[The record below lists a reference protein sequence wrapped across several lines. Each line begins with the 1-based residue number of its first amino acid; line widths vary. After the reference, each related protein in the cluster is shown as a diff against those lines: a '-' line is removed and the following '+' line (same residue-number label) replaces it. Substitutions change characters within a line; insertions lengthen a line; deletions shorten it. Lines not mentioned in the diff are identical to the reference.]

1 LLKALFTLHPA
12 VKRLLRPVPLVA
24 LAGVLALVALLAY
37 GVVSK
42 QESDSIDTQL
52 AAGKRPAPEPTSF
65 ARLGESGSVALSSYK
80 GKVVVLN
87 FWASWCPPCRD
98 EAPVLERWQR
108 KLRQQQASVV
118 GVDVLDVTGDAQ
130 TFIREHG
137 LSYPQLRD
145 ADGSKLK
152 RFDVVGYPETI
163 VLDRQGRIAAT
174 SRGTVDDRFFTDQV
188 VPLLKEPT

>member
-1 LLKALFTLHPA
+1 
-12 VKRLLRPVPLVA
+12 VSRLLRPVPLVA

-37 GVVSK
+37 GVASK
-42 QESDSIDTQL
+42 REDTSIDTQL
-52 AAGKRPAPEPTSF
+52 AAGKRPVPEATGF
-65 ARLGESGSVALSSYK
+65 AKLDGGGSVPLSSYK

-98 EAPVLERWQR
+98 EAPLLERWHR
-108 KLRQQQASVV
+108 KLQRQQASVV
-118 GVDVLDVTGDAQ
+118 GVDVLDVTGDAKA
-130 TFIREHG
+130 FIREHG

-152 RFDVVGYPETI
+152 RFDIVGYPETI

-174 SRGTVDDRFFTDQV
+174 SRGTVDDRFFQEQV
-188 VPLLKEPT
+188 MPLVKEKT

>member
-1 LLKALFTLHPA
+1 M
-12 VKRLLRPVPLVA
+12 PLVA

-37 GVVSK
+37 GVASK
-42 QESDSIDTQL
+42 REDTSIDTQL
-52 AAGKRPAPEPTSF
+52 AAGKRPVPDATSF
-65 ARLGESGSVALSSYK
+65 ARLGAPGSVALSSYR

-87 FWASWCPPCRD
+87 FWASWCGPCRT
-98 EAPVLERWQR
+98 EAPLLERWHR
-108 KLRQQQASVV
+108 KIRNQQASVV

-130 TFIREHG
+130 AFIREHG

-152 RFDVVGYPETI
+152 RFDIVGYPETI

-174 SRGTVDDRFFTDQV
+174 ARGPVDERFFTKRV
-188 VPLLKEPT
+188 MPLVKERT